1 MNRTAATTRT
11 TTTRN
16 RNNSSD
22 GGSGDEGGEIC
33 LKFFVIL
40 ILVVLPLEVL
50 LLNMGY
56 TFTPWFFFLF
66 FFSCIRRSSTASG
79 LNGDSGGGGRGS
91 SSNNIG
97 DTFSSTPSRRVHR
110 HDRVLLPTS
119 DEEELGKSSYTAPSS
134 DDVDGTVEPFWKFD
148 EEDGTSSKGNK
159 SLLDGHSTTYA
170 LVDETTTKEKADG
183 SNQTGRPIEP
193 KEFSLL
199 GPSSGR
205 RVPKKKE
212 DTPNKTGTTFRN
224 AVDQAH
230 FRTTDVDAKAL
241 SKQNHLIKEDP
252 IDGTYEVEYELVMKS
267 RSKSAMNTTVVV
279 KNTIDM
285 KFLSGFCGWYIM
297 GTRPAPSLTDNHGFG
312 ILTGNGE
319 FHVQRGF
326 LAKTGNIYWEDRG
339 AFFPSFNVLVGGKI
353 ASNSSFDGHWLSS
366 STSEDGKLYT
376 GRVTKFARLCTEDE
390 EDEVQVAGDIV

>member
-1 MNRTAATTRT
+1 MGRTATTTATRRT

-16 RNNSSD
+16 HNNSSD
-22 GGSGDEGGEIC
+22 GGSGGEGGEVCIY
-33 LKFFVIL
+33 FFFIL
-40 ILVVLPLEVL
+40 IVVVFPLEML
-50 LLNMGY
+50 LLSNGY
-56 TFTPWFFFLF
+56 TFTPWFFIF
-66 FFSCIRRSSTASG
+66 FFSCIRRSSTTASG
-79 LNGDSGGGGRGS
+79 LNGDSGGGGS
-91 SSNNIG
+91 STNNTG
-97 DTFSSTPSRRVHR
+97 DTFTSTPSRRVHR
-110 HDRVLLPTS
+110 HDRVLLPTT
-119 DEEELGKSSYTAPSS
+119 DEDEGEQSSPVPSI
-134 DDVDGTVEPFWKFD
+134 DDDNCFWKFD
-148 EEDGTSSKGNK
+148 EEDATPGKGNK
-159 SLLDGHSTTYA
+159 SFVDGNSATCA
-170 LVDETTTKEKADG
+170 LVDETTTKENADG
-183 SNQTGRPIEP
+183 SNQANKPIEP

-205 RVPKKKE
+205 RVPKKK
-212 DTPNKTGTTFRN
+212 DTTPNKVGITFRN
-224 AVDQAH
+224 AVDQSH
-230 FRTTDVDAKAL
+230 FRTTDVDAKSL

-252 IDGTYEVEYELVMKS
+252 IDGTYEVEYELVMNPT
-267 RSKSAMNTTVVV
+267 SKSAMNTTVVV